1 MGLCI
6 YRIESGSGWT
16 THHRG
21 TQEVPTAGILTPG
34 QSAGLCAQK
43 PSGERSSTRHVPGKP
58 PFALLLGN
66 LVTQL
71 CEGVALATQRLREG

>member
-6 YRIESGSGWT
+6 YRIESGCGWT

-21 TQEVPTAGILTPG
+21 THEVPTAGILTPY

-43 PSGERSSTRHVPGKP
+43 PSGERSTIGHVPGKT

-71 CEGVALATQRLREG
+71 CEGVALATQRFREG